1 MKKIRFILS
10 VILILTCI
18 ISCTSVQTAKEA
30 DRIEKAVFK
39 ILGEIDSKS
48 DPRVNSYSLASV
60 SSTSDYDP
68 PDAYHPRSY
77 FIRIGFD
84 PEKPKKECEIVLEEY
99 KYRLLKVTN
108 RMRVEPMRKWE
119 CIKLLSNSS
128 ESLAREK
135 VTKTYNLIQK
145 ENKESLHF
153 DYLEIHDAINVKDG
167 GVEIVYT
174 FYAPLNVDSKVVE
187 YINSLL

>member
-10 VILILTCI
+10 VILVLTCI
-18 ISCTSVQTAKEA
+18 ISCTSVKTAKEG
-30 DRIEKAVFK
+30 DNIEKDVFK

-48 DPRVNSYSLASV
+48 DPRVNSYRLSSV
-60 SSTSDYDP
+60 SSSSDYAP
-68 PDAYHPRSY
+68 SDAYHPETY

-84 PEKPKKECEIVLEEY
+84 PEKPKKECEKVLDEY
-99 KYRLLKVTN
+99 KSRLLKVTK

-135 VTKTYNLIQK
+135 VAKTYNLIHK
-145 ENKESLHF
+145 ENKENLHI
-153 DYLEIHDAINVKDG
+153 DYLEIYDSISVKDG
-167 GVEIVYT
+167 DVEIVYT
-174 FYAPLNVDSKVVE
+174 FYAPLNVDSKVVD